1 MSYKIETVTTNDPTT
16 NQIGLGIKLPFNGT
30 GVFTI
35 NYDNN
40 SQATSNLKNLLLTRT
55 GERFEQPKFG
65 TDLLN
70 VLFEPMNDVTEER
83 IVSTIQNAVAYWL
96 PYITLDLVDVEFNQS
111 DAILNHTVKVS
122 ITYSTSEIET
132 NTIVIFANENGVIR
146 IE

>member
-1 MSYKIETVTTNDPTT
+1 MSYKIETVTNNPNTNL
-16 NQIGLGIKLPFNGT
+16 IGLGIKLPFNGP
-30 GVFTI
+30 GVFSI

-40 SQATSNLKNLLLTRT
+40 SQATSNLKNLLLTRK
-55 GERFEQPKFG
+55 GERYEQPKFG

-70 VLFEPMNDVTEER
+70 VLFEPMTDNTENN
-83 IVSTIQNAVAYWL
+83 IVSTIRDAVSYWL
-96 PYITLDLVDVEFNQS
+96 PYITLDAVDVEFNQN

-122 ITYSTSEIET
+122 ITYSVSEIET